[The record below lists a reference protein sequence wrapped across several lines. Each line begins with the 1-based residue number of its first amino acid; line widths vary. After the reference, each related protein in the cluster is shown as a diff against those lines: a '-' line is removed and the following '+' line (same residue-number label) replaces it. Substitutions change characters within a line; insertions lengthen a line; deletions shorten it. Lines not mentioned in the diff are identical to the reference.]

1 MLEPNTQKRGE
12 NGMKTIHLLP
22 ETKYILTAYWN
33 CDITYYY
40 YYDYY
45 YSNNNSNNR
54 PMLLMISL
62 FIYLFCCHSQFV
74 TNLICVTE
82 STTKN
87 KY

>member
-22 ETKYILTAYWN
+22 ETKYSLTAYWN

-62 FIYLFCCHSQFV
+62 FIYLFILPSFTICHKF
-74 TNLICVTE
+74 NLCDWA
-82 STTKN
+82 
-87 KY
+87 